1 MTVRRFWQRALVALA
16 AALLGSAGAQAGPIG
31 EYIHLRRYGCCP
43 SQYSHLHYCAPTLW
57 RAYACLKMSH
67 LGPLAP
73 DVNSTLP
80 ATASPFKVFAPRC
93 PYVNP
98 AVFYPP
104 PARQE

>member
-1 MTVRRFWQRALVALA
+1 MTVRSFCWRALVGLA
-16 AALLGSAGAQAGPIG
+16 AALLAQAEAQAGPIR
-31 EYIHLRRYGCCP
+31 EYFHLQRYGCCP

-80 ATASPFKVFAPRC
+80 ATTTSFKVFAPRC

-98 AVFYPP
+98 AAFYPP
-104 PARQE
+104 PTQQQ